1 MRAEYIRYFA
11 YGFGATY
18 ILVGVLGLLLTGL
31 GNLVSPAATLVVFQ
45 VNPLH
50 NLVHILVGALWVV
63 AGSRVATARAAS
75 QAIGAVYL
83 LLGVAGFFIIG
94 TALDLLALNLADNFL
109 HLATALAALYVGFFS
124 PRGCKKPLKK
134 EV

>member
-18 ILVGVLGLLLTGL
+18 ILVGLVGLLLTSL
-31 GNLVSPAATLVVFQ
+31 GDLLSPTATLIVFQ

-50 NLVHILVGALWVV
+50 NLIHILVGALWVV
-63 AGSRVATARAAS
+63 AGSRISTARAAS

-83 LLGVAGFFIIG
+83 VLGVVGFFIIG
-94 TALDLLALNLADNFL
+94 TGINLLALNLADNFL

-124 PRGCKKPLKK
+124 PAVARNA
-134 EV
+134 

>member
-18 ILVGVLGLLLTGL
+18 ILVGLLGLLLTGL
-31 GNLVSPAATLVVFQ
+31 GDLISPAATLIVFQ

-63 AGSRVATARAAS
+63 AGSRIPTARAAS

-94 TALDLLALNLADNFL
+94 TGLNLLALNLADNFL

-124 PRGCKKPLKK
+124 PAVARNT
-134 EV
+134 

>member
-18 ILVGVLGLLLTGL
+18 ILVGLLGLLLTGF
-31 GNLVSPAATLVVFQ
+31 GNLLSPAATLIVFQ

-63 AGSRVATARAAS
+63 AGFRIPTARAAS

-94 TALDLLALNLADNFL
+94 TALDLLALNVADNFL
-109 HLATALAALYVGFFS
+109 HLATALAALYVGFFA
-124 PRGCKKPLKK
+124 PAALRN
-134 EV
+134 V

>member
-18 ILVGVLGLLLTGL
+18 ILVGLLGLLLTGFGDL
-31 GNLVSPAATLVVFQ
+31 ISPVATLIAFR

-50 NLVHILVGALWVV
+50 NLIHILVGALWVISG
-63 AGSRVATARAAS
+63 ARISTARMAS

-83 LLGVAGFFIIG
+83 LLGVVGFFIIG
-94 TALDLLALNLADNFL
+94 TALDLLALNIADNFL
-109 HLATALAALYVGFFS
+109 HLVTAIAALYVGFFS
-124 PRGCKKPLKK
+124 PAVARNT
-134 EV
+134 